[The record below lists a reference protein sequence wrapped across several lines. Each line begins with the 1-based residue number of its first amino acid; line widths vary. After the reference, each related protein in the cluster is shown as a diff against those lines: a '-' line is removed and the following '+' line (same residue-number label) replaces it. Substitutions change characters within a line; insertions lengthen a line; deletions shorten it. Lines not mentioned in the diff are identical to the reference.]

1 MQAITVRD
9 RDAGLAERL
18 RDGRLKPSVG
28 AVWPLAEAPAT
39 LAPGKR
45 ARGKTIIRVAED

>member
-1 MQAITVRD
+1 VRD

-18 RDGRLKPSVG
+18 RDGRLKPPVG
-28 AVWPLAEAPAT
+28 AVRPPAGAPAA

-45 ARGKTIIRVAED
+45 ARGKTIIRAAED